1 MLHMKGSRSAAL
13 CRKLRLLTNTVN
25 IATSK
30 CRKPSIAS
38 PIARFFEASD
48 LSGRQWVIPIICIK
62 CPARTI
68 SRLQPCKHSSVP
80 QGARPFP
87 LNPTLQYDIMQE
99 EVSLNKQRRQRLAEA
114 IRTLE
119 RVISV
124 LEDARDQ
131 EQDGFDN
138 LPDNLQETERA
149 QSMEE
154 AIDQLT
160 DAIENIQE
168 ASECIQRA
176 CDA

>member
-1 MLHMKGSRSAAL
+1 M
-13 CRKLRLLTNTVN
+13 
-25 IATSK
+25 
-30 CRKPSIAS
+30 
-38 PIARFFEASD
+38 
-48 LSGRQWVIPIICIK
+48 
-62 CPARTI
+62 
-68 SRLQPCKHSSVP
+68 
-80 QGARPFP
+80 
-87 LNPTLQYDIMQE
+87 
-99 EVSLNKQRRQRLAEA
+99 NKQRRQRLAEA

-119 RVISV
+119 RVIFI

-138 LPDNLQETERA
+138 LPDSLQETERA

-168 ASECIQRA
+168 ASECIRRA

>member
-1 MLHMKGSRSAAL
+1 M
-13 CRKLRLLTNTVN
+13 
-25 IATSK
+25 
-30 CRKPSIAS
+30 
-38 PIARFFEASD
+38 
-48 LSGRQWVIPIICIK
+48 
-62 CPARTI
+62 
-68 SRLQPCKHSSVP
+68 
-80 QGARPFP
+80 
-87 LNPTLQYDIMQE
+87 
-99 EVSLNKQRRQRLAEA
+99 NKQRRQRLAEA

-138 LPDNLQETERA
+138 LPDNLQETGRA

-160 DAIENIQE
+160 DAIEYIQE